1 MARGFVHTVPTSGR
15 WRNRVEAA
23 ELLPG
28 VYEVKADAVEAG
40 RSEAKSRGT
49 EHVVHNTDGSIARR
63 NSYGRDP
70 AHRAG

>member
-1 MARGFVHTVPTSGR
+1 MAKGFVHTVPTSGR

-28 VYEVKADAVEAG
+28 MYDSKAEAIEAG
-40 RSEAKSRGT
+40 RREAKLRET
-49 EHVVHNTDGSIARR
+49 EHVIHNTDGTVAGR